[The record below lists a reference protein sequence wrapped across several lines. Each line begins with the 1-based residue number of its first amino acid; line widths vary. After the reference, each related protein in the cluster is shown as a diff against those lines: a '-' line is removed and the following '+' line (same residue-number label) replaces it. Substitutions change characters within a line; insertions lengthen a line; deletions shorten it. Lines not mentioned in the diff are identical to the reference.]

1 MRPARRSLAWT
12 AAVFLTLLGGAGLL
26 VGLRFHRNAR
36 LLAGLT
42 AKQLCSC
49 IFVDGR
55 DEASCRSDLLP
66 IDDSVQPAVDQAA
79 RAVRARVPLLADR
92 TARYRDGS
100 GCALE

>member
-1 MRPARRSLAWT
+1 MRVTRRTVTRMALALLI
-12 AAVFLTLLGGAGLL
+12 VLGGAGLV
-26 VGLRFHRNAR
+26 VGLRFHGTAR

-55 DEASCRSDLLP
+55 DEASCQSDLLP
-66 IDDSVQPAVDQAA
+66 FDDSVQPVVDQLA
-79 RAVRARVPLLADR
+79 RAVRAKVPLLADR
-92 TARYRDGS
+92 TARYHDGS